1 MAHEYTIGEACE
13 ELRVTRK
20 TLGEWLEDEGLKT
33 TDLPQGSVDKRER
46 VLSRR
51 LLTTLARKHKR
62 ALTSDMEKEVEE
74 GGARTLVT
82 TLLKEMRA
90 LRAEVDGL
98 REQLAKAPT
107 LQQFEELERRME
119 QALGE
124 IGQGKNLPG
133 DREVDR

>member
-1 MAHEYTIGEACE
+1 MMAREYTIGEACE

-62 ALTSDMEKEVEE
+62 PLTSELETEVETS
-74 GGARTLVT
+74 GSRSLVT
-82 TLLKEMRA
+82 TLLKETKS
-90 LRAEVDGL
+90 LRTEVEGL
-98 REQLAKAPT
+98 REELAQS
-107 LQQFEELERRME
+107 LQQFDQLSQQME
-119 QALGE
+119 QAL
-124 IGQGKNLPG
+124 
-133 DREVDR
+133 REFREKMEQVSPNENK

>member
-1 MAHEYTIGEACE
+1 MAREYTIGEACE

-51 LLTTLARKHKR
+51 LLTALARKHKR
-62 ALTSDMEKEVEE
+62 ALTSDLEKEVEE

-98 REQLAKAPT
+98 REQLANTPT
-107 LQQFEELERRME
+107 FQQFEELERRTA

-124 IGQGKNLPG
+124 IREGKNPPG
-133 DREVDR
+133 EREVDR